1 MLRRMGL
8 GIFAVTFVVLAIPS
22 HSHARAVCFPIAGLI
37 DDRAIIRLNL
47 QAGVDLMEAEA
58 AVIQVGLEAANQ
70 RLRGERIDGRLAAG
84 IIRVGAEFTRKSLHG
99 WVALRDRLRHSKTL
113 ASVNEPLADLDMK
126 KVKSWLIEAGTIT
139 SDNEA
144 IWSAVVATVERGGLV
159 ALVDR
164 FIKYAERQLAILE
177 ALAEPQAHGGRDHR
191 LAFAVDA
198 GFASFDTF
206 GHLTRAMISQVKGT
220 SGCS

>member
-1 MLRRMGL
+1 MLQRMAL
-8 GIFAVTFVVLAIPS
+8 GIIAGTFVVLAIPS
-22 HSHARAVCFPIAGLI
+22 TSHARAVCLPIAGLI

-84 IIRVGAEFTRKSLHG
+84 IVRVGAEFTRKSLRS
-99 WVALRDRLRHSKTL
+99 WVALRDRLKSSKTL
-113 ASVNEPLADLDMK
+113 ASVNERIAGLNMK

-144 IWSAVVATVERGGLV
+144 IWSAVVATFERGGLL

-164 FIKYAERQLAILE
+164 FIKYSERQLAILE
-177 ALAEPQAHGGRDHR
+177 AMAVPSAHGGRDHK

-206 GHLTRAMISQVKGT
+206 GHLTRAMISQVEGT